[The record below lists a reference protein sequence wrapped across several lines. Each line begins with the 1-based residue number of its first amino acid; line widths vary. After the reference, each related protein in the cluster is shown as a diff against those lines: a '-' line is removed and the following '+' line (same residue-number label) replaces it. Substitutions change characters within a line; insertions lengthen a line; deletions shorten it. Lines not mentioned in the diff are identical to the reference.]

1 MPTPSLTAAAR
12 ALVRVFVCTCAAA
25 MQALVLDAAAPSGV
39 GAVSNAGI
47 LRAN

>member
-12 ALVRVFVCTCAAA
+12 GLVRVFVCTFVVA
-25 MQALVLDAAAPSGV
+25 MQALVLEAAAPSGV